1 MQTFWLG
8 LSDDIMLE
16 RLAVLKAQKVEV
28 AHYENKGLFIS
39 DLQDLSTTGET
50 PPIIILSMSSMKMAL
65 EISGVVKPIFP
76 KGPTIIL
83 LTSSTNSEDREA
95 FITAGGSEIMI
106 EPVGRVEL
114 FIRVHHHHDI
124 EKRRLQL
131 EGEAQQ
137 AADMV
142 HTVME
147 SSSDIGKVLEFA
159 RNVVA
164 HKGYNEI
171 ANTMLQFSAHHFA
184 HTIVEIQTHNEVLR
198 FSNEEITDVDLDK
211 LKLQRSQGRVVK
223 TENCLQ
229 INQEHIALFLTGF
242 KQSENNIGAISDT
255 ISSLSELA
263 NRYILVV
270 NSEKHMT
277 NVEVQ
282 RQSSL
287 EFISKEILTSVKIS
301 MGVTGKLSE
310 LKVGTTLGEPHIKAL
325 KIANDNITRL
335 SRLIKFVLQIN
346 RQSSASIVAD
356 NKAFNV
362 GDLLEKMASV
372 YSAPAKDKS
381 NNAIT
386 TNSQKNCSL
395 ISNEIIVT
403 QIVCQLIDNA
413 IKFTRDGTIT
423 LGAAV
428 LDGPSGELIE
438 ISVRDTG
445 QGLTDAELAAFKMDE
460 AINSGNEVLA
470 GFGLLYIRFYG
481 PVLGG
486 KLTVVSDKDKG
497 TCFSFAFPNIPPP
510 PSLSTDVDIEL
521 F

>member
-1 MQTFWLG
+1 M
-8 LSDDIMLE
+8 
-16 RLAVLKAQKVEV
+16 LKAQKVNV
-28 AHYENKGLFIS
+28 ADYENKGLLIS
-39 DLQDLSTTGET
+39 ELQDLATTSET
-50 PPIIILSMSSMKMAL
+50 PPVIVLSMSSMKMAL
-65 EISGVVKPIFP
+65 EICGLVKPVFP

-83 LTSSTNSEDREA
+83 LTSSTDSKGREA

-114 FIRVHHHHDI
+114 FIRIHHYHDI

-171 ANTMLQFSAHHFA
+171 ADTMLQFSAHHFK
-184 HTIVEIQTHNEVLR
+184 HSLVEIQTHNEVLR
-198 FSNEEITDVDLDK
+198 FSNKDITDPILEK
-211 LKLQRSQGRVVK
+211 LKLQRNQGRVVK

-229 INQEHIALFLTGF
+229 INQEHIALFLTEF
-242 KQSENNIGAISDT
+242 KQNENNIGAISDT

-270 NSEKHMT
+270 NSEKHMM

-282 RQSSL
+282 RQNSL
-287 EFISKEILTSVKIS
+287 EFISKEILTSVKIA

-310 LKVGTTLGEPHIKAL
+310 LKVGATLGEPHIKAL

-346 RQSSASIVAD
+346 RQSSTSIVAD
-356 NKAFNV
+356 NKSFNV
-362 GDLLEKMASV
+362 SDLLQKMATV

-381 NNAIT
+381 NNTIT
-386 TNSQKNCSL
+386 TNSQKDCTL
-395 ISNEIIVT
+395 ISNEIIIT
-403 QIVCQLIDNA
+403 QIICQLIDNA
-413 IKFTRDGTIT
+413 IKFTRDGNIT
-423 LGAAV
+423 LSAAI
-428 LDGPSGELIE
+428 LNGSSGELVE
-438 ISVRDTG
+438 ISVRDAG
-445 QGLTDAELAAFKMDE
+445 PGLTDAELAAFKMNE
-460 AINSGNEVLA
+460 EINSGNEVLA

-486 KLTVVSDKDKG
+486 KLTVVSHKDKG
-497 TCFSFAFPNIPPP
+497 TCFSFTFPNIPPP
-510 PSLSTDVDIEL
+510 PILSADVDVEL